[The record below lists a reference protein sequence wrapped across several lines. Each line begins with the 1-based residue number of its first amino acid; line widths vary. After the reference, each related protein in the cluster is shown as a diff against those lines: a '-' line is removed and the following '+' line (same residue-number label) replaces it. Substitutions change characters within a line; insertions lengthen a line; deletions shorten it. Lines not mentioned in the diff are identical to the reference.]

1 MEEIFSSP
9 PVVFLLILVVVSAL
23 AWLGSRG
30 APKDKEPPGAKE
42 SYACGEDF
50 QDHLIQPDYSQFFP
64 FAFFF
69 TILHVVALVI
79 ATVPTETLETFAM
92 AVVYVAG
99 AIIGL
104 IVLLRKDPEPVDKNN

>member
-1 MEEIFSSP
+1 MIEKILFS
-9 PVVFLLILVVVSAL
+9 
-23 AWLGSRG
+23 
-30 APKDKEPPGAKE
+30 PPGAFIVTLFALAILAKLCA
-42 SYACGEDF
+42 SFASHSRQNQTDAKKAYACGEDF
-50 QDHLIQPDYSQFFP
+50 KDHCIQPDYSQFFP

-79 ATVPTETLETFAM
+79 ATVPTETVEIFAI

-104 IVLLRKDPEPVDKNN
+104 LILLKK

>member
-1 MEEIFSSP
+1 MTDEILLSPPIVLIILFSLTTVLFWFSSRYS
-9 PVVFLLILVVVSAL
+9 FRKKEKSA
-23 AWLGSRG
+23 
-30 APKDKEPPGAKE
+30 GAKKA
-42 SYACGEDF
+42 YACGEDF

-79 ATVPTETLETFAM
+79 ATVPTETIETFAM
-92 AVVYVAG
+92 AAAYVAG

-104 IVLLRKDPEPVDKNN
+104 IILLRK